1 MIGTPI
7 ASTEP
12 DARRICERMLLALNA
27 PVTDSN
33 LAKLTVFAGILSSMK
48 ETTTNLK
55 AIEAMIMGVDAASKV
70 ME

>member
-1 MIGTPI
+1 
-7 ASTEP
+7 
-12 DARRICERMLLALNA
+12 MLLALNA